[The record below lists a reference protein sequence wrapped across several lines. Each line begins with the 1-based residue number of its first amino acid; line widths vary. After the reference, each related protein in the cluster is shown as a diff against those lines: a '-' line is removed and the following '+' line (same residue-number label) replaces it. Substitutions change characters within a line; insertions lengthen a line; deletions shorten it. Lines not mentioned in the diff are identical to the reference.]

1 MAIRF
6 FFEYG
11 NTLIQLP
18 VNPESIA
25 IKHSG
30 NNRTEEVVKLGEV
43 NIIKDTKLKDCSFN
57 CFFPATS
64 IAPYVL
70 TKGKFEQPQ
79 FYIDFFNKI
88 RKEKQ
93 PCRFIVSDLSINML
107 VSIENFEYSIEA
119 GDDDV
124 HYTINL
130 KEYRTYAPKVMR
142 LLVDPVNPPIASVS
156 KEKRAPAP
164 KSFSVGDAVRA
175 TGKYTADS
183 YGGGRSG
190 TFPKDFV
197 GKITIIVADK
207 SRARRYHISTPQGG
221 ARGWVTD
228 TQISHN
234 T

>member
-43 NIIKDTKLKDCSFN
+43 NVIKDTKLKDCSFN

-88 RKEKQ
+88 RQDKQ

-124 HYTINL
+124 HYTISL
-130 KEYRTYAPKVMR
+130 KEYRTYSAKVMK
-142 LLVDPVNPPIASVS
+142 IATNTATPTASTP
-156 KEKRAPAP
+156 KAKRTPAP
-164 KSFSVGDAVRA
+164 KSFSVGDTVRA

-207 SRARRYHISTPQGG
+207 SRARRFHIATLQGG